1 MGDKRWTTE
10 GDIGAKGMQG
20 QRTCKPEESKVIRRR
35 AQIHNINSRISCKL
49 QDHVKVITLRSPFTT
64 PNYLPRTPPGQ
75 AEAQQGPAMALTHA
89 EAPAIAEVDLGNMS
103 QENNSQATSSP
114 LSQPAPRV
122 GKIRQV
128 LAEPTPSPT
137 GSPPPNHAEETD
149 IQMESQSNEG
159 LETMFD
165 DDASNAESDTEAV
178 HAAPLTDLSLTPETA
193 AEKLKGI
200 KIAKVEKDALQRHV
214 YISLPHS
221 SIPSAEI
228 SFSADATISPAH
240 GDSSKAQEPQTP
252 SQAVRKMKVD
262 KALQRYQKFKAIH
275 ENSLKAFKEF
285 QEERKEDDDPDDFY
299 GELEL
304 MMGALSLSNQALKKR
319 ESKLNEAI
327 TDGQDEIE
335 FIPFRNPM
343 PQLLRPTARVKSGRS
358 GGSGGSKGVKR
369 YLDLEAKVSEK
380 EVEEEGCGGRKR
392 RKKEYKSEEFV
403 YDDEHLDIHLGEQD
417 TTDEGSSTSDD
428 EVDIVGPDASQQPA
442 AVVMAEDAIKKSTA
456 PAKKTEK
463 AQDRVIEQLPISKSS
478 IFHNSDAIL
487 DVTKLLHLPTKD
499 ESEFLRKAAS
509 TLTGN
514 IFDWGEALKDSV
526 VGIISCW
533 EYHENSQLGQ
543 PTQETIQPLV
553 VLMKRTVEG
562 KEIKKHIETCPRLIQ
577 IATTDPYLTENSIE
591 WSLINEST
599 RYPWKD
605 RNRIFRAF
613 HSMACRTGK
622 ELVWTT
628 ENDIKNKVKTAH
640 KTLHKILEESVDIIS
655 YNTKADQIKIQ
666 TEGEHKVHST
676 QVPMSQSIAWAWQQC
691 MIKAHEEKENKSNK
705 VHHQGMSWLQQRF
718 LLILSGVMLVYERD
732 VYNRALERFCKKT
745 PRTPEQITAR
755 KNVLKGTI
763 LNQLSLDYVRKNP
776 QKALPPS
783 RKNEAQSEE
792 VIKVSEQEI
801 EKAANEETYE
811 FRRLS
816 LQTLALFFMFGTS
829 GLFHVWVWK
838 KEQKMTDAASMIHLS
853 SVLAQRR
860 KNNSSSEPHVFYQRA
875 WSRLD
880 HHMFSILR
888 EFITDKGDFKRTL
901 DWPKLTTMFHDRFAP
916 TTLCYLYSLDLCLEI
931 HAPLSTRAPDGS
943 KAPDFDF
950 NQRKKGPALIPITET
965 FKSVWPSTS
974 GEPVPVTDPKQMYIE
989 ADGSR
994 VTKNNPLKA
1003 ITQAKEKARKDKEK
1017 EAEGSS
1023 SNASK

>member
-1 MGDKRWTTE
+1 
-10 GDIGAKGMQG
+10 
-20 QRTCKPEESKVIRRR
+20 
-35 AQIHNINSRISCKL
+35 
-49 QDHVKVITLRSPFTT
+49 
-64 PNYLPRTPPGQ
+64 
-75 AEAQQGPAMALTHA
+75 
-89 EAPAIAEVDLGNMS
+89 MS
-103 QENNSQATSSP
+103 SDSTSQATSSP
-114 LSQPAPRV
+114 LSQPVQVQGR
-122 GKIRQV
+122 IRKESQREEDDP
-128 LAEPTPSPT
+128 LNEEA
-137 GSPPPNHAEETD
+137 ETD
-149 IQMESQSNEG
+149 PIEKPIS
-159 LETMFD
+159 
-165 DDASNAESDTEAV
+165 ASAMKAKS
-178 HAAPLTDLSLTPETA
+178 A
-193 AEKLKGI
+193 AEVIKGM
-200 KIAKVEKDALQRHV
+200 KFVKVEKGRE
-214 YISLPHS
+214 P
-221 SIPSAEI
+221 
-228 SFSADATISPAH
+228 
-240 GDSSKAQEPQTP
+240 EPQTP

-262 KALQRYQKFKAIH
+262 KALKRYQKFKEIH

-285 QEERKEDDDPDDFY
+285 QDERKGDDDPDDFN

-327 TDGQDEIE
+327 TEAQDEIE
-335 FIPFRNPM
+335 IIPFRNPM
-343 PQLLRPTARVKSGRS
+343 PQLIRAPRAKVSKSS
-358 GGSGGSKGVKR
+358 GAGTSKGVKR
-369 YLDLEAKVSEK
+369 YLDLEAGVSEK
-380 EVEEEGCGGRKR
+380 DVQDEGCGGKKR

-403 YDDEHLDIHLGEQD
+403 YDDVDLGDHD
-417 TTDEGSSTSDD
+417 TTNDGEESSEDEA
-428 EVDIVGPDASQQPA
+428 EIVGPDASQQVTE
-442 AVVMAEDAIKKSTA
+442 VVLAEDVIKKSNATG
-456 PAKKTEK
+456 KKPEK
-463 AQDRVIEQLPISKSS
+463 AEKAAAPLVEQLPISKDS
-478 IFHNSDAIL
+478 IFHNSDTIL
-487 DVTKLLHLPTKD
+487 DVSKLLHLPT
-499 ESEFLRKAAS
+499 EAETNFLKKAAGCLS
-509 TLTGN
+509 GN
-514 IFDWGEALKDSV
+514 IFDWGEALKELV
-526 VGIISCW
+526 VGVISCW
-533 EYHENSQLGQ
+533 QYHENSQLGQ
-543 PTQETIQPLV
+543 PTQATIQPLV

-577 IATTDPYLTENSIE
+577 IATTDPYLTEDSIE
-591 WSLINEST
+591 WPLINQST

-622 ELVWTT
+622 DLVWTS
-628 ENDIKNKVKTAH
+628 EKDIKNKVKTAH

-655 YNTKADQIKIQ
+655 YNTKADQIKIE

-755 KNVLKGTI
+755 KNILKGTI

-860 KNNSSSEPHVFYQRA
+860 KNTSSSEPHVFYQRA

-880 HHMFSILR
+880 HHMFTILR
-888 EFITDKGDFKRTL
+888 EFITDEGDFKRTL
-901 DWPKLTTMFHDRFAP
+901 DWPN
-916 TTLCYLYSLDLCLEI
+916 LDLCLEI

-943 KAPDFDF
+943 KAPDFDI
-950 NQRKKGPALIPITET
+950 NQRKKGPALILITET

-1003 ITQAKEKARKDKEK
+1003 ISQAKEKAREDKEK
-1017 EAEGSS
+1017 EAEGSGAH
-1023 SNASK
+1023 ASE

>member
-1 MGDKRWTTE
+1 
-10 GDIGAKGMQG
+10 
-20 QRTCKPEESKVIRRR
+20 
-35 AQIHNINSRISCKL
+35 
-49 QDHVKVITLRSPFTT
+49 
-64 PNYLPRTPPGQ
+64 
-75 AEAQQGPAMALTHA
+75 
-89 EAPAIAEVDLGNMS
+89 MS
-103 QENNSQATSSP
+103 SDSLSQATSSP
-114 LSQPAPRV
+114 LSQPVQVQGR
-122 GKIRQV
+122 IRKV
-128 LAEPTPSPT
+128 LAEETPSPPE
-137 GSPPPNHAEETD
+137 SPTPAKEPTEMDAEMANQESEREEDDPLNEEAETD
-149 IQMESQSNEG
+149 PIEKPIS
-159 LETMFD
+159 
-165 DDASNAESDTEAV
+165 ASAMKGK
-178 HAAPLTDLSLTPETA
+178 TA
-193 AEKLKGI
+193 AEVIKGM
-200 KIAKVEKDALQRHV
+200 KFVKVEKGR
-214 YISLPHS
+214 
-221 SIPSAEI
+221 
-228 SFSADATISPAH
+228 
-240 GDSSKAQEPQTP
+240 EPEPPTP

-262 KALQRYQKFKAIH
+262 KALKRYQKFKEIH

-285 QEERKEDDDPDDFY
+285 QDERKGDDDPDDFN

-327 TDGQDEIE
+327 TEGQDEIE
-335 FIPFRNPM
+335 IVPFRNPM
-343 PQLLRPTARVKSGRS
+343 PQLIRAPRAKVSKSS
-358 GGSGGSKGVKR
+358 GAGTSKGVKR
-369 YLDLEAKVSEK
+369 YLDLEAGVSEK
-380 EVEEEGCGGRKR
+380 DVQDEGCGGKKR

-403 YDDEHLDIHLGEQD
+403 YDDIELGDHD
-417 TTDEGSSTSDD
+417 TTDDGEESSED
-428 EVDIVGPDASQQPA
+428 EAEIVGPDASQQVTE
-442 AVVMAEDAIKKSTA
+442 VVLAEDVIKKSNATG
-456 PAKKTEK
+456 KKPEK
-463 AQDRVIEQLPISKSS
+463 AEKAAAPLVEQLPISKDS
-478 IFHNSDAIL
+478 IFHNSDTIL
-487 DVTKLLHLPTKD
+487 DVSKLLHLPT
-499 ESEFLRKAAS
+499 EAETNFLKKAAGCLS
-509 TLTGN
+509 GN
-514 IFDWGEALKDSV
+514 IFDWGEALKESV
-526 VGIISCW
+526 VGVISCW
-533 EYHENSQLGQ
+533 QYHENSQLGQ
-543 PTQETIQPLV
+543 PTQATIQPLV

-577 IATTDPYLTENSIE
+577 IATTDPYLTEDSIE
-591 WSLINEST
+591 WPLVNQST

-605 RNRIFRAF
+605 RNQIFRAF

-622 ELVWTT
+622 DLVWTS
-628 ENDIKNKVKTAH
+628 EKDIKNKVKTAH

-655 YNTKADQIKIQ
+655 YNTKADQIKIE

-755 KNVLKGTI
+755 KNILKGTI
-763 LNQLSLDYVRKNP
+763 LNQLSLDYVRKNAE
-776 QKALPPS
+776 KALPPS

-880 HHMFSILR
+880 HHMFTILR
-888 EFITDKGDFKRTL
+888 EFITDEGDFKRTL
-901 DWPKLTTMFHDRFAP
+901 DWPN
-916 TTLCYLYSLDLCLEI
+916 LDLCLEI

-943 KAPDFDF
+943 KAPDFDI

-1003 ITQAKEKARKDKEK
+1003 ITQAKEKAREEQEK
-1017 EAEGSS
+1017 EAGGSVT
-1023 SNASK
+1023 NASK

>member
-1 MGDKRWTTE
+1 
-10 GDIGAKGMQG
+10 
-20 QRTCKPEESKVIRRR
+20 
-35 AQIHNINSRISCKL
+35 
-49 QDHVKVITLRSPFTT
+49 
-64 PNYLPRTPPGQ
+64 
-75 AEAQQGPAMALTHA
+75 
-89 EAPAIAEVDLGNMS
+89 MS
-103 QENNSQATSSP
+103 QETQPQATSSP
-114 LSQPAPRV
+114 LSQPV
-122 GKIRQV
+122 GVQGKIRK
-128 LAEPTPSPT
+128 ARENS
-137 GSPPPNHAEETD
+137 GSSDENQCADTEVEKD
-149 IQMESQSNEG
+149 KQ
-159 LETMFD
+159 
-165 DDASNAESDTEAV
+165 AES
-178 HAAPLTDLSLTPETA
+178 
-193 AEKLKGI
+193 AELNVKSASEVMKGI
-200 KIAKVEKDALQRHV
+200 KFAKVEKNDPQ
-214 YISLPHS
+214 
-221 SIPSAEI
+221 
-228 SFSADATISPAH
+228 DDQSPA
-240 GDSSKAQEPQTP
+240 
-252 SQAVRKMKVD
+252 QAVRKMKVH
-262 KALQRYQKFKAIH
+262 KALQRYQKFKVIH

-285 QEERKEDDDPDDFY
+285 QEERKDDDDPDDFY
-299 GELEL
+299 GELDL
-304 MMGALSLSNQALKKR
+304 MMDALNLSNQALKKR

-327 TDGQDEIE
+327 TGGQDEIE
-335 FIPFRNPM
+335 IIPFRNPL
-343 PQLLRPTARVKSGRS
+343 PKLIKPTAQVKRS
-358 GGSGGSKGVKR
+358 KSNTAGTSKGVKR
-369 YLDLEAKVSEK
+369 YLDLEAGVSEK
-380 EVEEEGCGGRKR
+380 EVQEEGCGGKKR
-392 RKKEYKSEEFV
+392 RKKEYKSDEFV
-403 YDDEHLDIHLGEQD
+403 YDDGQCDIHLGDQD
-417 TTDEGSSTSDD
+417 TSEGEDSSSDD
-428 EVDIVGPDASQQPA
+428 GSEIVGPDATQQSTE
-442 AVVMAEDAIKKSTA
+442 VVMAKDTIKKGKEPVKKVDKA
-456 PAKKTEK
+456 P
-463 AQDRVIEQLPISKSS
+463 DPVIELLPISKTS

-487 DVTKLLHLPTKD
+487 DVSKLVHLPTK
-499 ESEFLRKAAS
+499 EELAFLKNAAS
-509 TLTGN
+509 CLTGN

-526 VGIISCW
+526 VGVISCW
-533 EYHENSQLGQ
+533 QYHENSQLGQ

-577 IATTDPYLTENSIE
+577 IATTDPYLTEHSIE
-591 WSLINEST
+591 WSLIHEST
-599 RYPWKD
+599 RYPWKE

-628 ENDIKNKVKTAH
+628 EKDIKNKVKSAH

-655 YNTKADQIKIQ
+655 YNTKSDQIKIQ

-691 MIKAHEEKENKSNK
+691 MIKAVEEKENKSNK
-705 VHHQGMSWLQQRF
+705 VHHQ
-718 LLILSGVMLVYERD
+718 VYERD
-732 VYNRALERFCKKT
+732 VYNRALERFCQKT

-811 FRRLS
+811 FRRLA

-860 KNNSSSEPHVFYQRA
+860 KNNSNSEPHVFYQRA

-880 HHMFSILR
+880 HHMFTILR

-943 KAPDFDF
+943 KAPDFDI

-974 GEPVPVTDPKQMYIE
+974 GDPVPVTDPKQMYIE

-994 VTKNNPLKA
+994 VTKNNPLMA
-1003 ITQAKEKARKDKEK
+1003 ITQAKEKARKEKEN

-1023 SNASK
+1023 SNVSK

>member
-1 MGDKRWTTE
+1 
-10 GDIGAKGMQG
+10 
-20 QRTCKPEESKVIRRR
+20 
-35 AQIHNINSRISCKL
+35 
-49 QDHVKVITLRSPFTT
+49 
-64 PNYLPRTPPGQ
+64 
-75 AEAQQGPAMALTHA
+75 
-89 EAPAIAEVDLGNMS
+89 MS
-103 QENNSQATSSP
+103 QESTSPANSSP
-114 LSQPAPRV
+114 ISQPVPVLGR
-122 GKIRQV
+122 IRKV
-128 LAEPTPSPT
+128 LAEDTPSPP
-137 GSPPPNHAEETD
+137 GSPAPPNESSDSDVEMAEEVRCSLQNASEVSD
-149 IQMESQSNEG
+149 PGEDEPMEQEAAAVAKKAKATEG
-159 LETMFD
+159 ADLKAKS
-165 DDASNAESDTEAV
+165 ASE
-178 HAAPLTDLSLTPETA
+178 LI
-193 AEKLKGI
+193 KGI
-200 KIAKVEKDALQRHV
+200 KIAKVEK
-214 YISLPHS
+214 
-221 SIPSAEI
+221 
-228 SFSADATISPAH
+228 
-240 GDSSKAQEPQTP
+240 SKLQEPHTP
-252 SQAVRKMKVD
+252 SQTVRKMKVD
-262 KALQRYQKFKAIH
+262 KALQRYQKFKTIH

-285 QEERKEDDDPDDFY
+285 QEERKAGDDPDDFY

-327 TDGQDEIE
+327 TEGQDEIE
-335 FIPFRNPM
+335 IIPFRNPM
-343 PQLLRPTARVKSGRS
+343 PQLIRPATEVKRS
-358 GGSGGSKGVKR
+358 KTGGSASNKGVKR
-369 YLDLEAKVSEK
+369 YLDLEAGVSEK
-380 EVEEEGCGGRKR
+380 EVQEEGCGGKKR
-392 RKKEYKSEEFV
+392 RKKEYKSDEFV
-403 YDDEHLDIHLGEQD
+403 YDDGNFDINLGDHD
-417 TTDEGSSTSDD
+417 TTDNGESSSDD
-428 EVDIVGPDASQQPA
+428 EAEIVGPDATQQA
-442 AVVMAEDAIKKSTA
+442 TEVVLAQDAIRKGKE
-456 PAKKTEK
+456 PAKKVEK
-463 AQDRVIEQLPISKSS
+463 APEQAIELLPISKTS
-478 IFHNSDAIL
+478 IFHNSDTIL
-487 DVTKLLHLPTKD
+487 DVSKLLHLPTKD
-499 ESEFLRKAAS
+499 ESDFLKKASS

-514 IFDWGEALKDSV
+514 IFDWGEALKESV
-526 VGIISCW
+526 VGVISCW
-533 EYHENSQLGQ
+533 QYHENSQLGQ
-543 PTQETIQPLV
+543 PTQDTIQPLV

-577 IATTDPYLTENSIE
+577 IATTDPYLTEESIE
-591 WSLINEST
+591 WSLIQEST

-605 RNRIFRAF
+605 RNQIFRAF

-622 ELVWTT
+622 DLVWTS
-628 ENDIKNKVKTAH
+628 EKDIKNKVKTAH

-655 YNTKADQIKIQ
+655 YNTKAGQIKIQ

-691 MIKAHEEKENKSNK
+691 MIKAVEEKENKSNK

-732 VYNRALERFCKKT
+732 VYNRALERFCQKT

-811 FRRLS
+811 FRRLA

-880 HHMFSILR
+880 HHMFTILR

-901 DWPKLTTMFHDRFAP
+901 DWPKLTSMFHDRFAP

-943 KAPDFDF
+943 KAPDFDI

-1003 ITQAKEKARKDKEK
+1003 ITQAKEKARKEKEK

-1023 SNASK
+1023 TNASK

>member
-1 MGDKRWTTE
+1 
-10 GDIGAKGMQG
+10 
-20 QRTCKPEESKVIRRR
+20 
-35 AQIHNINSRISCKL
+35 
-49 QDHVKVITLRSPFTT
+49 
-64 PNYLPRTPPGQ
+64 
-75 AEAQQGPAMALTHA
+75 MASHST
-89 EAPAIAEVDLGNMS
+89 
-103 QENNSQATSSP
+103 SQATSSP
-114 LSQPAPRV
+114 LSQPVQVQGR
-122 GKIRQV
+122 IRKVSESGDVPLNQE
-128 LAEPTPSPT
+128 ATTEPIEAKS
-137 GSPPPNHAEETD
+137 A
-149 IQMESQSNEG
+149 
-159 LETMFD
+159 
-165 DDASNAESDTEAV
+165 TEV
-178 HAAPLTDLSLTPETA
+178 I
-193 AEKLKGI
+193 KGM
-200 KIAKVEKDALQRHV
+200 KFAKVEKGEL
-214 YISLPHS
+214 S
-221 SIPSAEI
+221 
-228 SFSADATISPAH
+228 
-240 GDSSKAQEPQTP
+240 EPPTP

-262 KALQRYQKFKAIH
+262 KALQRYQKFKKIH

-285 QEERKEDDDPDDFY
+285 QDERKGDDDPDDFN

-319 ESKLNEAI
+319 ESKLNAAI

-335 FIPFRNPM
+335 IVPFRNPM
-343 PQLLRPTARVKSGRS
+343 PQLIKAPRAKVSKSSAS
-358 GGSGGSKGVKR
+358 GSSKGVKR
-369 YLDLEAKVSEK
+369 YLDLEAGVSEK
-380 EVEEEGCGGRKR
+380 EIQEEGCGGKKR
-392 RKKEYKSEEFV
+392 RKKEYKSDEFV
-403 YDDEHLDIHLGEQD
+403 YDDTEFDINLGDHD
-417 TTDEGSSTSDD
+417 TTDDGEDSSED
-428 EVDIVGPDASQQPA
+428 EAEIVGPDATQQTTE
-442 AVVMAEDAIKKSTA
+442 VVMAEDVIKKSTSTG
-456 PAKKTEK
+456 KKPEK
-463 AQDRVIEQLPISKSS
+463 APEPVIEQLPISKDS
-478 IFHNSDAIL
+478 IFHNSDVIL
-487 DVTKLLHLPTKD
+487 DVSTDMLSYSSELLHQPTEA
-499 ESEFLRKAAS
+499 ESNFLKKAAGCLS
-509 TLTGN
+509 GN

-526 VGIISCW
+526 VSVISCW
-533 EYHENSQLGQ
+533 QYNENSQLGQ
-543 PTQETIQPLV
+543 PTQSTIQPLV
-553 VLMKRTVEG
+553 VLMKRTVES
-562 KEIKKHIETCPRLIQ
+562 KEMKKHIETCPRLIQ
-577 IATTDPYLTENSIE
+577 IATTDPYLTEESIE

-655 YNTKADQIKIQ
+655 YNTKADEIKIQ

-745 PRTPEQITAR
+745 PRTPEEITAR

-880 HHMFSILR
+880 HHMFTILR
-888 EFITDKGDFKRTL
+888 EFITDEGDFKRTL

-1003 ITQAKEKARKDKEK
+1003 ITQAKEKARKEKEK

-1023 SNASK
+1023 TNASK

>member
-1 MGDKRWTTE
+1 M
-10 GDIGAKGMQG
+10 
-20 QRTCKPEESKVIRRR
+20 P
-35 AQIHNINSRISCKL
+35 
-49 QDHVKVITLRSPFTT
+49 P
-64 PNYLPRTPPGQ
+64 YLWP
-75 AEAQQGPAMALTHA
+75 
-89 EAPAIAEVDLGNMS
+89 VNMS
-103 QENNSQATSSP
+103 QVSNEDPDTGEDEGTSSEEADAESIISHAHHRP
-114 LSQPAPRV
+114 AVQP
-122 GKIRQV
+122 K
-128 LAEPTPSPT
+128 
-137 GSPPPNHAEETD
+137 PNEGISSMPETD
-149 IQMESQSNEG
+149 
-159 LETMFD
+159 
-165 DDASNAESDTEAV
+165 
-178 HAAPLTDLSLTPETA
+178 
-193 AEKLKGI
+193 AEKLKGV
-200 KIAKVEKDALQRHV
+200 KIAKVEKDA
-214 YISLPHS
+214 P
-221 SIPSAEI
+221 
-228 SFSADATISPAH
+228 
-240 GDSSKAQEPQTP
+240 QEPQTP

-262 KALQRYQKFKAIH
+262 KALQRYKKFKEIH

-285 QEERKEDDDPDDFY
+285 QEERKDDDDPDDFY

-319 ESKLNEAI
+319 ETKLNEAI

-335 FIPFRNPM
+335 IIPFRNPM
-343 PQLLRPTARVKSGRS
+343 PQLVRPPARAPSRKST
-358 GGSGGSKGVKR
+358 GSGASKGVKR

-403 YDDEHLDIHLGEQD
+403 YDDEHLDIHLGDED
-417 TTDEGSSTSDD
+417 TTDEGESSSDD

-442 AVVMAEDAIKKSTA
+442 EVVMAEDASKKSKPT
-456 PAKKTEK
+456 AKKVEK
-463 AQDRVIEQLPISKSS
+463 VQEPQIEQLPISTTS
-478 IFHNSDAIL
+478 IFHNSDTIL
-487 DVTKLLHLPTKD
+487 DLTKLLHLPSKD
-499 ESEFLRKAAS
+499 EVEFLQKAAS

-514 IFDWGEALKDSV
+514 IFDWGDALKDSV
-526 VGIISCW
+526 VGVISCW

-543 PTQETIQPLV
+543 PTQDTIQPLV

-622 ELVWTT
+622 ELVWTS
-628 ENDIKNKVKTAH
+628 EKDIKNKVKTAH

-705 VHHQGMSWLQQRF
+705 VHHQ
-718 LLILSGVMLVYERD
+718 VYERD

-838 KEQKMTDAASMIHLS
+838 KEQKMTDAASLIHLS

-860 KNNSSSEPHVFYQRA
+860 KNNASSEPHVFYQRA

-880 HHMFSILR
+880 HHMFTILR

-1003 ITQAKEKARKDKEK
+1003 ITQAKEKARKEKEK
-1017 EAEGSS
+1017 DAGSA
-1023 SNASK
+1023 SNN

>member
-1 MGDKRWTTE
+1 MSPDT
-10 GDIGAKGMQG
+10 
-20 QRTCKPEESKVIRRR
+20 
-35 AQIHNINSRISCKL
+35 
-49 QDHVKVITLRSPFTT
+49 RSIP
-64 PNYLPRTPPGQ
+64 
-75 AEAQQGPAMALTHA
+75 
-89 EAPAIAEVDLGNMS
+89 S
-103 QENNSQATSSP
+103 SSP
-114 LSQPAPRV
+114 LTPAPTS
-122 GKIRQV
+122 G
-128 LAEPTPSPT
+128 
-137 GSPPPNHAEETD
+137 AEETAQSATSD
-149 IQMESQSNEG
+149 LEDEHPESEAG
-159 LETMFD
+159 EDLKT
-165 DDASNAESDTEAV
+165 SDGKGS
-178 HAAPLTDLSLTPETA
+178 DQTPESKY
-193 AEKLKGI
+193 EELSKFKIPKI
-200 KIAKVEKDALQRHV
+200 KRDETEEG
-214 YISLPHS
+214 
-221 SIPSAEI
+221 PS
-228 SFSADATISPAH
+228 
-240 GDSSKAQEPQTP
+240 P
-252 SQAVRKMKVD
+252 SQAVRKMKVK
-262 KALQRYQKFKAIH
+262 KAFERYQKFKTIH

-285 QEERKEDDDPDDFY
+285 QEERKEDDDPEDFN

-304 MMGALSLSNQALKKR
+304 MMGALSISNQALKKR
-319 ESKLNEAI
+319 ESQLNEAI
-327 TDGQDEIE
+327 TGG
-335 FIPFRNPM
+335 
-343 PQLLRPTARVKSGRS
+343 AR
-358 GGSGGSKGVKR
+358 KGVKR
-369 YLDLEAKVSEK
+369 YLDLEAGVSEK
-380 EVEEEGCGGRKR
+380 EIEAEGCGGRKR
-392 RKKEYKSEEFV
+392 RRKEYKSDEFV
-403 YDDEHLDIHLGEQD
+403 YDDGEFDIDLGDKD
-417 TTDEGSSTSDD
+417 TTDEGSDSSEDD
-428 EVDIVGPDASQQPA
+428 VEIVGPDATQQA
-442 AVVMAEDAIKKSTA
+442 NEVVMAKDAIKKEKPT
-456 PAKKTEK
+456 AKKVEK
-463 AQDRVIEQLPISKSS
+463 KAEAPLEQLPISKTS
-478 IFHNSDAIL
+478 IFHNSDTVL
-487 DVTKLLHLPTKD
+487 DVSKLLHSPTK
-499 ESEFLRKAAS
+499 SECDFLSKSAS
-509 TLTGN
+509 ALVGN

-526 VGIISCW
+526 VGVISCW
-533 EYHENSQLGQ
+533 QYHENSQLGQ

-577 IATTDPYLTENSIE
+577 IATTDPYLTEESIE
-591 WSLINEST
+591 WALIHEST

-628 ENDIKNKVKTAH
+628 EKDIKNKIKSAH

-691 MIKAHEEKENKSNK
+691 MIKAQEEKENKSNK

-732 VYNRALERFCKKT
+732 VYNRALERFCNKT
-745 PRTPEQITAR
+745 PRTPEEITAR
-755 KNVLKGTI
+755 KNILKGTV

-811 FRRLS
+811 FRRLA

-860 KNNSSSEPHVFYQRA
+860 KNNSNSEPHVFYQRA

-880 HHMFSILR
+880 HHMFTILR

-901 DWPKLTTMFHDRFAP
+901 DWPKLTSMFHDRFAP
-916 TTLCYLYSLDLCLEI
+916 TTLCYLYSLDICLEI

-974 GEPVPVTDPKQMYIE
+974 GNPVPVTDPKQLYIE

-1003 ITQAKEKARKDKEK
+1003 ITQAKEKAREENGKD
-1017 EAEGSS
+1017 GGTTT
-1023 SNASK
+1023 NT

>member
-1 MGDKRWTTE
+1 
-10 GDIGAKGMQG
+10 
-20 QRTCKPEESKVIRRR
+20 
-35 AQIHNINSRISCKL
+35 
-49 QDHVKVITLRSPFTT
+49 
-64 PNYLPRTPPGQ
+64 
-75 AEAQQGPAMALTHA
+75 
-89 EAPAIAEVDLGNMS
+89 MS
-103 QENNSQATSSP
+103 QEIDTQATSSP
-114 LSQPAPRV
+114 LSEPVQAQGR
-122 GKIRQV
+122 IRKV
-128 LAEPTPSPT
+128 LAEETPSPPDT
-137 GSPPPNHAEETD
+137 PAPANEDAGLDIEMADEASEKSDSSEEDIPLAQQATDPAIKDKAPEGPGTTKSPSEV
-149 IQMESQSNEG
+149 I
-159 LETMFD
+159 
-165 DDASNAESDTEAV
+165 
-178 HAAPLTDLSLTPETA
+178 
-193 AEKLKGI
+193 KGI
-200 KIAKVEKDALQRHV
+200 KFAKVEKGEAEVSTATTSFCSPSAEFATSADVFHSTKSLQPPPPIAIHWRTPAGS
-214 YISLPHS
+214 YACTS
-221 SIPSAEI
+221 SGSIRPTNNAPPSAEI
-228 SFSADATISPAH
+228 AISADALSISLYVLSQVEAP
-240 GDSSKAQEPQTP
+240 SP
-252 SQAVRKMKVD
+252 SQAVRKMKVH
-262 KALQRYQKFKAIH
+262 KALQRYQKFKVIH

-285 QEERKEDDDPDDFY
+285 QEERKVDDDPDDFY

-304 MMGALSLSNQALKKR
+304 MMDALNLSNQALKKR
-319 ESKLNEAI
+319 ETKLNEAI
-327 TDGQDEIE
+327 TEGQEEIE
-335 FIPFRNPM
+335 IIPFRNPM
-343 PQLLRPTARVKSGRS
+343 PKVIRPNTQVQRSRTSMSGA
-358 GGSGGSKGVKR
+358 SKGVKR
-369 YLDLEAKVSEK
+369 YLDLEAGVSEK
-380 EVEEEGCGGRKR
+380 EVQAEGCGGKKR
-392 RKKEYKSEEFV
+392 RKKEYKSDEFV
-403 YDDEHLDIHLGEQD
+403 YDDPEFDIHLGDQD
-417 TTDEGSSTSDD
+417 TTDAGDSSSGD
-428 EVDIVGPDASQQPA
+428 EAEIVGPDASQPPIE
-442 AVVMAEDAIKKSTA
+442 VVMAEDAIKKNA
-456 PAKKTEK
+456 PKKAEK
-463 AQDRVIEQLPISKSS
+463 APEPTVELLPISKDS
-478 IFHNSDAIL
+478 IFHNSDTIL
-487 DVTKLLHLPTKD
+487 DVTKLLHQPTD
-499 ESEFLRKAAS
+499 LESDFLKRAAS
-509 TLTGN
+509 ALTGN
-514 IFDWGEALKDSV
+514 VFDWGEALKESV

-533 EYHENSQLGQ
+533 QYHENSQLGQ

-577 IATTDPYLTENSIE
+577 IATTDPYLTEQSIE
-591 WSLINEST
+591 WPLIHQST

-622 ELVWTT
+622 DLVWTS
-628 ENDIKNKVKTAH
+628 EKDIKNKIRTAH

-655 YNTKADQIKIQ
+655 YNTKSDQIKIQ

-691 MIKAHEEKENKSNK
+691 MIKAVEEKENKSNK

-745 PRTPEQITAR
+745 PRTPEEITAR
-755 KNVLKGTI
+755 KNILKGTI

-801 EKAANEETYE
+801 QQAANDETYE

-880 HHMFSILR
+880 HHMFTILR

-943 KAPDFDF
+943 KAPDFDI

-1003 ITQAKEKARKDKEK
+1003 IAQAKEKARKEKEK

-1023 SNASK
+1023 SNVSK